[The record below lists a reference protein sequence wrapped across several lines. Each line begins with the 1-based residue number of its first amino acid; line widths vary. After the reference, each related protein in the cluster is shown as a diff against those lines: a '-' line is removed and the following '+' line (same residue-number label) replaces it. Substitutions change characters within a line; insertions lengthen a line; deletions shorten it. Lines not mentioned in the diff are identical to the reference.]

1 MIEKYIP
8 TIVKYDNLGGKTL
21 KFLMEATWFPL
32 PSSMR
37 GREQRGMRE
46 KEWKKK
52 KNNKNRKE
60 QRGENMRG

>member
-46 KEWKKK
+46 KEWEKKK
-52 KNNKNRKE
+52 KTIKTEKNREEKI
-60 QRGENMRG
+60 